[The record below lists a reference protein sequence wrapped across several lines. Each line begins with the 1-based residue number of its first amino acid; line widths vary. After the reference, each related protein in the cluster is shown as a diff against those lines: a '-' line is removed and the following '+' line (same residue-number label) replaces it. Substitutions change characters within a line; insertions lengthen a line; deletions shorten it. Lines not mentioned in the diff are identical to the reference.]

1 MEKLFQRI
9 ILLLFLTSNFTNAQS
24 KDLILQKLIDN
35 QLIDQE
41 EFSDFTLKQL
51 DFKMENKTSYLY
63 GLFQCEFKKLN
74 GHFYFQVITDM
85 VAVEDKQLT
94 EEEQKKVN
102 PELTDY
108 LSKLKKCELINEKQ
122 LSYFQQ
128 EINNNSYG
136 YKLQFLKDITNKTLN
151 ADHLERLKKFAKL
164 LKEYKIADTKY
175 ENLIAAIDQEKI
187 KEHAD
192 LLLYCERSLNID
204 TKDDTNEP
212 KEYLEAIYKKTASLA
227 PELNITDFELK
238 MVFDPK
244 NSSEDEDEDYKIY
257 DFIVS
262 LKSDGKIYKQKSSYR
277 VHTSSKD
284 KFSISK
290 ISCREYY
297 QIFNKILNDQHSPYR
312 LHQIKFNIDE
322 TYPEVLGIMM
332 LTKEQENILTRRKTY
347 IIPSQEDYKKRF
359 TTSQIDKAIEEYSN
373 IGLFSNLSAA
383 QINLGKEN
391 VAEQENNNYIEILS
405 AFPNIIYTIPN
416 SLVNLKDSYAEL
428 TKEYSKISHNQFN
441 PTNISNIFDK
451 KTKKSTLKFKVGN
464 KSYTKVLR
472 ISDYFIDSYFFQ
484 FIELVAAENKLNG
497 KFYDLHTGGEDPKVI
512 FLTKKQYDYIRA
524 NKLLLFL
531 DQEPEY
537 DE

>member
-1 MEKLFQRI
+1 MKKLFQRI
-9 ILLLFLTSNFTNAQS
+9 ILLLLLTSNFTNAQS
-24 KDLILQKLIDN
+24 QDLTLQKLIDN
-35 QLIDQE
+35 QLINQE
-41 EFSDFTLKQL
+41 DVSDFELKQL

-63 GLFQCEFKKLN
+63 GLFQCEFKKLH

-85 VAVEDKQLT
+85 VAIEDEQLT
-94 EEEQKKVN
+94 EGEQKKEN
-102 PELTDY
+102 IELSDY
-108 LSKLKKCELINEKQ
+108 LFKLKKCDLINEKQ
-122 LSYFQQ
+122 FSYFQQ
-128 EINNNSYG
+128 QINNNSYS
-136 YKLQFLKDITNKTLN
+136 YKIQFLKDITNKTLN
-151 ADHLERLKKFAKL
+151 ADHLERLKKFANF

-175 ENLIAAIDQEKI
+175 ESLIAAIDQEKI

-192 LLLYCERSLNID
+192 LLLYCERSITID

-212 KEYLEAIYKKTASLA
+212 KEYLEAIYKKTASLS
-227 PELNITDFELK
+227 PELNFTDFELK
-238 MVFDPK
+238 IVPDTDKF
-244 NSSEDEDEDYKIY
+244 Y

-262 LKSDGKIYKQKSSYR
+262 LKSGGKIYKQKSSYR
-277 VHTSSKD
+277 VRKSSKD
-284 KFSISK
+284 DFSINK
-290 ISCREYY
+290 INCKDYY

-312 LHQIKFNIDE
+312 LHEIKFNVDE

-332 LTKEQENILTRRKTY
+332 LTKEQEKALKIHETY
-347 IIPSQEDYKKRF
+347 IIPSQEDYKKKF
-359 TTSQIDKAIEEYSN
+359 TTSQIDKVIEEYSN
-373 IGLFSNLSAA
+373 IGLFSYLSAA

-405 AFPNIIYTIPN
+405 AFPNIIYSIPN
-416 SLVNLKDSYAEL
+416 SLPNFKDSYAEL

-472 ISDYFIDSYFFQ
+472 ISDYFIDLYFFE

-497 KFYDLHTGGEDPKVI
+497 KFYDLHTGGEGSKVI

>member
-1 MEKLFQRI
+1 MKKLFQRI
-9 ILLLFLTSNFTNAQS
+9 ILLLLLTSNFTNAQS
-24 KDLILQKLIDN
+24 KDLTLQKLIDN
-35 QLIDQE
+35 QLINQE
-41 EFSDFTLKQL
+41 DVSDFELKQL

-63 GLFQCEFKKLN
+63 GLFQYEFKKLN
-74 GHFYFQVITDM
+74 GHFYFEVITDM
-85 VAVEDKQLT
+85 VAIEDKQLT
-94 EEEQKKVN
+94 KEEQKKEN
-102 PELTDY
+102 IELSDY
-108 LSKLKKCELINEKQ
+108 LFKLKKCDLINEKQ
-122 LSYFQQ
+122 FSYFQQ
-128 EINNNSYG
+128 QINNNSYS
-136 YKLQFLKDITNKTLN
+136 YKIQFLKDITNKTLN
-151 ADHLERLKKFAKL
+151 ADHLERLKKFANF

-175 ENLIAAIDQEKI
+175 ESLIAAIGEEKI
-187 KEHAD
+187 KEHTD
-192 LLLYCERSLNID
+192 LLLYCEKSITID

-238 MVFDPK
+238 IVFDAK
-244 NSSEDEDEDYKIY
+244 NLDNDEDYKFY

-262 LKSDGKIYKQKSSYR
+262 LKSGGKIYRQKSSYR
-277 VHTSSKD
+277 LEIVSKD
-284 KFSISK
+284 HFSARK
-290 ISCREYY
+290 IGFRDYY

-312 LHQIKFNIDE
+312 LHEIKFNVDE

-332 LTKEQENILTRRKTY
+332 LTQEQEKALTIRETY
-347 IIPSQEDYKKRF
+347 IIPSQEDYKKKF
-359 TTSQIDKAIEEYSN
+359 TTSQIDKVIEEYSN

-405 AFPNIIYTIPN
+405 AFPNIIYSIPN
-416 SLVNLKDSYAEL
+416 SLPNFKDSYAEL

-472 ISDYFIDSYFFQ
+472 ISDYFIDSYFFE

-497 KFYDLHTGGEDPKVI
+497 KFYDLHTGGEGSKVI